1 MEQTIIHHTLK
12 TVAQNHHISQDQLN
26 RELEDLIAETLSEL
40 SESNNTQALA
50 AWQQIPKEGDIPTAE
65 ELIYYLARKVSGNL

>member
-40 SESNNTQALA
+40 TKSGNAQALTV
-50 AWQQIPKEGDIPTAE
+50 WQQIPKEGSVPTAE